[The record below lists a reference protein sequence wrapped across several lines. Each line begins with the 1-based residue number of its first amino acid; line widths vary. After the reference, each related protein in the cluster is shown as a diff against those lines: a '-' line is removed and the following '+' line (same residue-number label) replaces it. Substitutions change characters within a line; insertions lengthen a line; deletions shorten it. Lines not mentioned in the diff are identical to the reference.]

1 MKLTKA
7 FEGFDQP
14 IYLTNA
20 GDGSKRIFV
29 VEKKGL
35 IKVIENGKILDDPF
49 LDITDRVG
57 SKETERG
64 LLSIAFH
71 PQYTRNR
78 RVIVYYT
85 NKDGDVIVSEFT
97 AKEKNIADNTK
108 EKVIIKIEQ
117 PAANHNGGHLAFGP
131 DRNLYISVGDGGSS
145 GDPWNNAQNLENML
159 GKMLRINVNSR
170 LTEYAIPYLNPFL
183 RTKTANSKIW
193 SYGLRNPWR
202 FSIDAKTGD
211 IFIADVGENQ
221 REEINFQPS
230 DSEGG
235 ENYGWNYLEGLNK
248 FKMPGNV
255 DIRTLNLPV
264 LDYGRDKGCSVT
276 GGYVYRGEKFKDLD
290 GTYIFSDFCSGIIF
304 GLKKNDD
311 SWEFTEFLDT
321 EYAVSSFGVD
331 EDNEIYLIDFKS
343 GAIFNIE
350 TES

>member
-1 MKLTKA
+1 MFKKLLIVSAVLILIIVAFLFRSKIETAIEYAKISLIPEEKILEQHKAKQIDPWLKLKLTKA

-202 FSIDAKTGD
+202 FSI
-211 IFIADVGENQ
+211 
-221 REEINFQPS
+221 
-230 DSEGG
+230 
-235 ENYGWNYLEGLNK
+235 
-248 FKMPGNV
+248 
-255 DIRTLNLPV
+255 
-264 LDYGRDKGCSVT
+264 
-276 GGYVYRGEKFKDLD
+276 
-290 GTYIFSDFCSGIIF
+290 
-304 GLKKNDD
+304 
-311 SWEFTEFLDT
+311 
-321 EYAVSSFGVD
+321 
-331 EDNEIYLIDFKS
+331 
-343 GAIFNIE
+343 
-350 TES
+350 